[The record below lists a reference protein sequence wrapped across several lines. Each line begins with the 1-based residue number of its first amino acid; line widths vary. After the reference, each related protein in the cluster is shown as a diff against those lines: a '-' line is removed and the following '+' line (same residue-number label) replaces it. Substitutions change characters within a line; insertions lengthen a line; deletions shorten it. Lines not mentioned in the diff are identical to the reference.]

1 MGYGWRVAYK
11 CSLMNKPQGGGSD
24 KAGLPSSVGR
34 ESYTSV
40 LMNGRRDGALNL
52 VNLRKNRFKVN
63 ANQNL
68 PLGFNHNIRMY

>member
-1 MGYGWRVAYK
+1 MSPWRVSYK
-11 CSLMNKPQGGGSD
+11 CSLTNKSQGGGQKKS
-24 KAGLPSSVGR
+24 GLPSSIGR

-40 LMNGRRDGALNL
+40 LMQERGDGMFNL

-68 PLGFNHNIRMY
+68 PLGFNHGIRMY